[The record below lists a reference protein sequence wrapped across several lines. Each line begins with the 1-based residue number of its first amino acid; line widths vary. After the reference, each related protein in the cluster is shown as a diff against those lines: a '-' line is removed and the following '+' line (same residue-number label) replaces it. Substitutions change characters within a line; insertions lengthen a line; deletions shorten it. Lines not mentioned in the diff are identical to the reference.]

1 MKQYLYEC
9 KQKIEEMMTKI
20 EHETNKKINEMSKKM
35 ELKTNEKIDE
45 ISKKMDVMS
54 KQIKILLLYVFGDF
68 YENYNV
74 FGC

>member
-1 MKQYLYEC
+1 MK
-9 KQKIEEMMTKI
+9 
-20 EHETNKKINEMSKKM
+20 
-35 ELKTNEKIDE
+35 KIDE